1 MQLEKLLGRTVLQVL
16 ANPEKDTF
24 RFVTD
29 LGNFDYYC
37 YGDCCSES
45 WVNHIS
51 DIDALIGQKVL
62 NIEEIDMYGL
72 LGAEPEPTRQDVDD
86 VLFHRIQTTKGV
98 CVIEFRNSS
107 NGYYGGSF
115 EEEEEHDQIDD
126 TVLAPITE
134 DF

>member
-1 MQLEKLLGRTVLQVL
+1 MQLEQLLDRTVLQVL
-16 ANPEKDTF
+16 ANPEKDQF

-29 LGNFDYYC
+29 QGNLDYYC

-62 NIEEIDMYGL
+62 DVEEIDMYKL
-72 LGAEPEPTRQDVDD
+72 LGAEPEPTRQEVDE
-86 VLFHRIQTTKGV
+86 VLFHRIQTPKGV

-115 EEEEEHDQIDD
+115 EEEDDQLDD
-126 TVLAPITE
+126 SVLTPITE

>member
-1 MQLEKLLGRTVLQVL
+1 MQLEKLVGRTVLQVL
-16 ANPEKDTF
+16 TNPERDEF

-29 LGNFDYYC
+29 EGNLDYYC

-45 WVNHIS
+45 WVNHIA
-51 DIDALIGQKVL
+51 DIDLLIGQKVL
-62 NIEEIDMYGL
+62 EIEEFDMFKML
-72 LGAEPEPTRQDVDD
+72 NVEPEATRQDVDE
-86 VLFHRIQTTKGV
+86 VLFHRIQTPKGV

-115 EEEEEHDQIDD
+115 EEGLHKGEDMQ
-126 TVLAPITE
+126 PITE

>member
-1 MQLEKLLGRTVLQVL
+1 MELELKELIGKTVTQVL
-16 ANPEKDTF
+16 ATADKDGW

-29 LGNFDYYC
+29 QGNVDYIC

-45 WVNHIS
+45 WVNHIA
-51 DIDALIGQKVL
+51 DLNMLVGQKVVDV
-62 NIEEIDMYGL
+62 EEIDMFGL
-72 LGAEPEPTRQDVDD
+72 LGAEPTPTKQEIDE
-86 VLFHRIQTTKGV
+86 VLFHRITTSKGV

-115 EEEEEHDQIDD
+115 EEEPIDEEQNPLSP
-126 TVLAPITE
+126 VTE

>member
-1 MQLEKLLGRTVLQVL
+1 MELEKLLGRTVVQVL
-16 ANPEKDTF
+16 ANTERDSF

-29 LGNFDYYC
+29 EGNLDYHC
-37 YGDCCSES
+37 FGDCCSES
-45 WVNHIS
+45 WVNHIA

-62 NIEEIDMYGL
+62 EIEEIDMYGL
-72 LGAEPEPTRQDVDD
+72 LGAEPEPTRQDSDE
-86 VLFHRIQTTKGV
+86 VLFHRIQTPKGV

-115 EEEEEHDQIDD
+115 SEGLASLEENLHP
-126 TVLAPITE
+126 VTE